1 MKSIK
6 LKMTPQ
12 EVRGLANL
20 SKMLIGALECSASH
34 VAYINSRVLFEFYKK
49 LEEKLPYFKAPVTIT
64 IGLEK
69 MSIFALASSSA
80 NIVEN
85 LPPYEYMLLSQIV
98 EAIDVAVREDKRA
111 IEAYRNQMEK

>member
-12 EVRGLANL
+12 EIKGLSNL
-20 SKMLIGALECSASH
+20 SKMLIGAMENSQSH
-34 VAYINSRVLFEFYKK
+34 VAYINSKVLFEFYKK

-69 MSIFALASSSA
+69 MSIFALASSSV

-85 LPPYEYMLLSQIV
+85 LPPYEYMILSSIS

-111 IEAYRNQMEK
+111 IEAYRNQIER